1 MEKRLEEVPAAAAQY
16 QRSMIVQRDIHLVN
30 HTVSA
35 SYWRSHILQRP
46 YSALLHS
53 AVLRVWK
60 REGPWAVQTF
70 PGAVWQHKHPKGS
83 LSHPSRAFPQEIFTS
98 PQNCKNKD
106 IHRSIIYNTKKNP
119 VNSPQV
125 HEKGCFHK
133 LWENYMIEYCYH
145 FNYLICMF
153 FVKKYIFWLCV
164 FMWNTYNFSG
174 KMSCE
179 KFWFQKTDYTCL
191 KTLYVDIW
199 SACICVAETN
209 YGSLWVHTC
218 QEAPFPFLANLS
230 TLTF

>member
-1 MEKRLEEVPAAAAQY
+1 METRGPVGCADLSRGCLATQASQGVSEPSFQ
-16 QRSMIVQRDIHLVN
+16 SISSGNIHM
-30 HTVSA
+30 
-35 SYWRSHILQRP
+35 
-46 YSALLHS
+46 
-53 AVLRVWK
+53 
-60 REGPWAVQTF
+60 
-70 PGAVWQHKHPKGS
+70 
-83 LSHPSRAFPQEIFTS
+83 S

-153 FVKKYIFWLCV
+153 FVKIYIFWLCV